1 VGRASAEAWN
11 SWEILTSLASEDTTE
26 SVIVWIKQTNLLT
39 SWDLQRMLVL
49 SVYSVE
55 IGCKLCREIVHAY
68 ILSTN
73 PLAWWYVMKDRMENI
88 KSVQQQLLYSIL
100 WTRSHRCRADDQQQQ
115 QLMVPWSYQEADLK
129 EWVSGIANKLTRI
142 TQLSWNRFGW
152 CTSGSW
158 FTLAEKIPTK
168 TLWS

>member
-1 VGRASAEAWN
+1 
-11 SWEILTSLASEDTTE
+11 
-26 SVIVWIKQTNLLT
+26 
-39 SWDLQRMLVL
+39 MLVL

-55 IGCKLCREIVHAY
+55 IECKLCREIVHAY

-100 WTRSHRCRADDQQQQ
+100 WTRSHCCRADGQQQQ

-142 TQLSWNRFGW
+142 TWLSCNRLPMKGW
-152 CTSGSW
+152 VVHQWLMVHSGW
-158 FTLAEKIPTK
+158 KNPHKNTLKLTHSFSLEQEWPC
-168 TLWS
+168 W